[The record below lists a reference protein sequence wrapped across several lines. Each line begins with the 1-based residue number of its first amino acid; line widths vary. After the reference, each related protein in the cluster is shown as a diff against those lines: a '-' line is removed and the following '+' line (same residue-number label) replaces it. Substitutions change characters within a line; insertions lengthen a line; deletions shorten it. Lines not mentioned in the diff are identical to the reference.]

1 MKRISGPD
9 FPTGAY
15 IVGSAGIREAYT
27 TGRGKLRVR
36 ARATV
41 EEIRNGRE
49 QIVITEVPY
58 QTNKSLIIER
68 IADLVRAKKLEG
80 ISDVRDESDKDGIR
94 LVIEVKRDAVPEV
107 VLNNLY
113 MHTQL
118 QDTYGIILLALVNG
132 QPRVLNLKQ
141 MLTYFIE
148 FRHEVLVRRTEYELN
163 EAEERAHI
171 LEGLKIALDNID
183 AVIALIRGSA
193 DPEVARKGLMK
204 SFSLSE
210 RQAKAILD
218 MRLQRLTSLEVEKI
232 VDEYR
237 ETIKQIEMLK
247 NILANRALRLS
258 MIKDELGEIR
268 ERYGD
273 ERRTEIIHEATDFS
287 VEDMIAEEDMV
298 ITISHNGY
306 IKRSPS
312 SQWRR
317 QRRGGRGVKGATTRE
332 DDFVEHLFIASSH
345 DYILFFTDQGKCYW
359 KKVHEI
365 PQAGRLSRGRAI
377 VNLIECESGEK
388 VRAFV
393 AVRDFDEDQYIVMAT
408 RRGLIKRTSLGAYS
422 KPRRKGIYAIDIVEG
437 DELIEARISNGDNDI
452 ILGTRNGKAIRFH
465 ESDVRPMGRKTRG
478 VAGVKLAGEDDFVVG
493 MMVVG
498 RNAVPSSTPRRP
510 RDHYPENH

>member
-1 MKRISGPD
+1 
-9 FPTGAY
+9 
-15 IVGSAGIREAYT
+15 
-27 TGRGKLRVR
+27 
-36 ARATV
+36 
-41 EEIRNGRE
+41 
-49 QIVITEVPY
+49 
-58 QTNKSLIIER
+58 
-68 IADLVRAKKLEG
+68 
-80 ISDVRDESDKDGIR
+80 
-94 LVIEVKRDAVPEV
+94 
-107 VLNNLY
+107 
-113 MHTQL
+113 
-118 QDTYGIILLALVNG
+118 
-132 QPRVLNLKQ
+132 
-141 MLTYFIE
+141 
-148 FRHEVLVRRTEYELN
+148 
-163 EAEERAHI
+163 
-171 LEGLKIALDNID
+171 
-183 AVIALIRGSA
+183 
-193 DPEVARKGLMK
+193 MK

-493 MMVVG
+493 MMVVRREGTVLVIAENGYGKRTDVMQYRVQRRGGQGIITLKTTEKVGKMISLMEVVDADDLMIVTDTGVMIKLPVRDIRPIG
-498 RNAVPSSTPRRP
+498 RNTQGVRVIRLDEGARIASISRAMEEDKAGEEGVMETSEEEGA
-510 RDHYPENH
+510 PEE

>member
-1 MKRISGPD
+1 
-9 FPTGAY
+9 
-15 IVGSAGIREAYT
+15 
-27 TGRGKLRVR
+27 
-36 ARATV
+36 
-41 EEIRNGRE
+41 
-49 QIVITEVPY
+49 
-58 QTNKSLIIER
+58 
-68 IADLVRAKKLEG
+68 
-80 ISDVRDESDKDGIR
+80 
-94 LVIEVKRDAVPEV
+94 
-107 VLNNLY
+107 
-113 MHTQL
+113 
-118 QDTYGIILLALVNG
+118 
-132 QPRVLNLKQ
+132 

-247 NILANRALRLS
+247 NILANRALRLT
-258 MIKDELGEIR
+258 MIKEELGDIR

-345 DYILFFTDQGKCYW
+345 DYILFFSDRGKCYW

-377 VNLIECESGEK
+377 VNLIECESGEN

-408 RRGLIKRTSLGAYS
+408 RRGLIKRTSLSAYS

-437 DELIEARISNGDNDI
+437 DELIEAMISNGDNDI

-465 ESDVRPMGRKTRG
+465 ESDARPMGRKTRG
-478 VAGVKLAGEDDFVVG
+478 VAGVRLAGEDDYVVG
-493 MMVVG
+493 MMVVRREGTVLVVAENGYGKRTDVMQYRVQHRGGKGIITLKTTEKVGKMVSLMEVVDADDLMIVTDTGVMIRLPVRDIRSIG
-498 RNAVPSSTPRRP
+498 RNTQGVRVIRLDEAARIASISRAMEEDKAGEEDVTETSEEEGA
-510 RDHYPENH
+510 PEE